1 MFVAGIDAHT
11 TYSVIVVV
19 SNAGELVCKPTRIP
33 NSEPDRLV
41 KLLEEFRP
49 VEVVVETG
57 ACAQPFIITGVNIL
71 EPPGVVIWSV
81 IVVVLIVHG
90 PCSIDMRMPP

>member
-41 KLLEEFRP
+41 KLSKGPGYVIRGRAGWALLRGNGSSDLRRRLRRSFLVDQKGPPVTSSQTPDRP
-49 VEVVVETG
+49 Y
-57 ACAQPFIITGVNIL
+57 
-71 EPPGVVIWSV
+71 
-81 IVVVLIVHG
+81 
-90 PCSIDMRMPP
+90 